1 MSLPMIIVSTC
12 LFSMSCAYLTLA
24 YNANKLRE
32 RYEELFIEK
41 MVLEKTIVEFESV
54 KIQSDE
60 SVHKENFIK
69 FISDSRDMAF
79 DYIEE
84 FQAGLRHFVSTIEPE
99 INYFKEHGDVM
110 AMQPNYYSLKKIVEE
125 YEKLKGLLPKED

>member
-54 KIQSDE
+54 KIKSDE

-84 FQAGLRHFVSTIEPE
+84 FQAGLKHFVSTIEPE
-99 INYFKEHGDVM
+99 INYFKEYGDVM
-110 AMQPNYYSLKKIVEE
+110 SMQPNYYSLKKIVEE